1 MTAKEYLSQVRR
13 LDQRIGALLD
23 RQKKYHELGAWRPIR
38 FDGEK
43 GPRAMV
49 ALEREL
55 DARIAEYAEKVADGS
70 YPSQG
75 GSSWD
80 QVNMAVGTYDPFAAF
95 EKSKPDE
102 F

>member
-1 MTAKEYLSQVRR
+1 MGVINLAFNGDLVKFTESNGSL
-13 LDQRIGALLD
+13 
-23 RQKKYHELGAWRPIR
+23 
-38 FDGEK
+38 
-43 GPRAMV
+43 
-49 ALEREL
+49 
-55 DARIAEYAEKVADGS
+55 AEYAEKVADGS